1 MRLHRLTMSAV
12 GPYPGTEVIDF
23 DRFAASGR
31 FLLTGP
37 TGAGKTTI
45 IDAIVFALYGDV
57 SGDKDSSKD
66 RIRSRLAG
74 PGTETVVELVFSTS
88 AGTYRVRRTPAYE
101 RLKLRGSGTTTQK
114 ASLKV
119 WRLADPAGQVSEDA
133 ALRPD
138 EAGPELVRAIGL
150 SREQFTQTIVL
161 PQGKFATF
169 LRASS
174 DERHRLLRDVF
185 GTRVYDELQEEL
197 RRRSLAARGQAEQSR
212 QRLRAAAE
220 AFAEVVSHEPA
231 DSQEPAGQTRP
242 AHTTSQ
248 QAEASKAAP
257 QSAPDEPDEPQPT
270 VHELL
275 SRAVE
280 AATPELEVI
289 AEVTSSA
296 TRQAAARL
304 REAQEEV
311 SSAQHRRERARDE
324 LDKAQALAELLA
336 QRRALLEAQE
346 ELEAGAQDAR
356 LTAHT
361 LDLAQ
366 RAASVA
372 GMAQRA
378 HKDAEA
384 AAQALEQ
391 EVGEVPADEVTS
403 ALLTQALIEGEQA
416 LDEVR
421 GWEQVEHAPQP
432 STTPD
437 LAASSRLVAHLESQ
451 AREQR
456 DRAAALVEA
465 EATESR
471 VSQRRERLERLR
483 QEQERQSQQIEE
495 ARGALTALPR
505 RAEQLR
511 ELLATAHQAQERV
524 PDLRSAHEAA
534 ERRAQAAEQVS
545 SVSTALAQA
554 RESAER
560 ARREAD
566 AVEKQ
571 AHALRSAWI
580 NATSATLV
588 GELSPGQPCPVCGS
602 PEHPRPAPAVCDPVS
617 RADLDAADQS
627 SARARQSLEA
637 ARGQVTTLQ
646 ARLTQAEAAAEG
658 RSPEQASAE
667 LTATSQALAS
677 AQEQAEPRT
686 RLQEELDSLTA
697 RESELQQRL
706 SEHKEAA
713 AATAATFASEQEGL
727 ERDLEQVTTARGAY
741 ASVASR
747 RAELGRAAELAED
760 LTARWRTVRTLVQAA
775 RASQQDLASEMA
787 KAGFASR
794 TDLEAARRG
803 EAEVDRLA
811 GLVRERDAEVAR
823 VRAGLAQPQVSAL
836 TGQEEPGLS
845 QARQVLAESEQAWQ
859 SAVSQQAGIQA
870 RDESVRTRAHR
881 LHEAATELA
890 TVVGD
895 NAALLRVAALA
906 AGENHEATPLATW
919 VLTERFK
926 EVLAFANHR
935 LETMSGG
942 RYELI
947 QVDEEKNSARRRGLG
962 MGVLDRL
969 GGERTRD
976 PRTLSGGETFYVSL
990 ALALALADVVA
1001 TESGGTLME
1010 TLFVD
1015 EGFGSLDPQTLQDV
1029 LHELGRLQQGGRT
1042 VGIVSH
1048 VEELRRQI
1056 PDQVKVTATPEGSRL
1071 TVVAS

>member
-1 MRLHRLTMSAV
+1 MRLHRLTMTAV

-57 SGDKDSSKD
+57 AGDKDSSKD

-119 WRLADPAGQVSEDA
+119 WRLTDPAGRPSQDA

-138 EAGPELVRAIGL
+138 EAGPELLRAIGL

-197 RRRSLAARGQAEQSR
+197 CRRSLAARGQAEQSR

-220 AFAEVVSHEPA
+220 AFAEVISPEEA
-231 DSQEPAGQTRP
+231 DQHSPERTASQHAG
-242 AHTTSQ
+242 AS
-248 QAEASKAAP
+248 EASPSPNAPEEEARHPTAA
-257 QSAPDEPDEPQPT
+257 QR
-270 VHELL
+270 LR
-275 SRAVE
+275 RAVE
-280 AATPELEVI
+280 AATPGQEVI
-289 AEVTSSA
+289 TEITSSV
-296 TRQAAARL
+296 TGQVAARL

-311 SSAQHRRERARDE
+311 ASAQRRRETARGA
-324 LDKAQALAELLA
+324 LDKAQALTELLA
-336 QRRALLEAQE
+336 QRRALLQAHD
-346 ELEAGAQDAR
+346 ELEAGAQDAA
-356 LTAHT
+356 LTART
-361 LDLAQ
+361 LELAQ

-372 GMAQRA
+372 VMVERA
-378 HKDAEA
+378 RKDAEA
-384 AAQALEQ
+384 AGQALTQEPGQQLQDEATTVLLAQALREC
-391 EVGEVPADEVTS
+391 
-403 ALLTQALIEGEQA
+403 EQA
-416 LDEVR
+416 LGAVR
-421 GWEQVEHAPQP
+421 DWDQVAHAPQP
-432 STTPD
+432 GTALQLP
-437 LAASSRLVAHLESQ
+437 ASDRLLAHLEAQ

-456 DRAAALVEA
+456 DQAAALAEA
-465 EATESR
+465 EATESQ
-471 VSQRRERLERLR
+471 VSGRREHLDALR
-483 QEQERQSQQIEE
+483 QEQERQSEQTEQTRQ
-495 ARGALTALPR
+495 ALVSLPQRG
-505 RAEQLR
+505 EQLR
-511 ELLATAHQAQERV
+511 ALLATAHQAQERL
-524 PDLRSAHEAA
+524 PDLRSAYEAAGRRAEAA
-534 ERRAQAAEQVS
+534 EQAEP
-545 SVSTALAQA
+545 VSTALAQA
-554 RESAER
+554 RECAEQ
-560 ARREAD
+560 ARKEAD

-580 NATSATLV
+580 NATSASLV

-602 PEHPRPAPAVCDPVS
+602 SEHPHPASAVAEPVS

-627 SARARQSLEA
+627 SARARQNLEA
-637 ARGQVTTLQ
+637 ARAEVTALQ
-646 ARLTQAEAAAEG
+646 AQLTQLSAAAEG
-658 RSPEQASAE
+658 RSPEQAAAQ
-667 LTATSQALAS
+667 LTAARTALAG
-677 AQEQAEPRT
+677 AQEEAEPRT

-697 RESELQQRL
+697 RESELRQQL
-706 SEHKEAA
+706 SERKEAA
-713 AATAATFASEQEGL
+713 AATAATLTSEQQAL
-727 ERDLEQVTTARGAY
+727 DRDLEQIATARGT
-741 ASVASR
+741 STTVASR
-747 RAELGRAAELAED
+747 RAELGRLAQVAEA
-760 LTARWRTVRTLVQAA
+760 LTAHWRTIGALVQTA
-775 RASQQDLASEMA
+775 RSSQQDLAGEMT
-787 KAGFASR
+787 KAGFSSR
-794 TDLEAARRG
+794 TDLEAARRS
-803 EAEVDRLA
+803 EAEVKHLSS
-811 GLVRERDAEVAR
+811 LVRERDAEAAR
-823 VRAGLAQPQVSAL
+823 VRAGLARPEISTL
-836 TGQEEPGLS
+836 TGQEEPGLE
-845 QARQVLAESEQAWQ
+845 QARTVLAEAEQAWQ
-859 SAVSQQAGIQA
+859 SAVSQHASVQAQA
-870 RDESVRTRAHR
+870 ESVRTRARR
-881 LHEAATELA
+881 LRQAAADLT

-895 NAALLRVAALA
+895 NAALLHVAALA
-906 AGENHEATPLATW
+906 AGENPEATPLATW

-926 EVLAFANHR
+926 DVLTFANHR

-1001 TESGGTLME
+1001 TESGGILME

-1029 LHELGRLQQGGRT
+1029 LNELGRLQQGGRT

-1056 PDQVKVTATPEGSRL
+1056 PDQVRVTATPEGSRL

>member
-23 DRFAASGR
+23 DRFATSGR

-133 ALRPD
+133 TLRPD

-220 AFAEVVSHEPA
+220 AFAEVVSHEP
-231 DSQEPAGQTRP
+231 DGQTRP

-248 QAEASKAAP
+248 QAEASEAAP
-257 QSAPDEPDEPQPT
+257 QSAPDEPDEPDEPQPT

-324 LDKAQALAELLA
+324 LDEAQALAELLA

-346 ELEAGAQDAR
+346 ELEAGAQEAQ

-372 GMAQRA
+372 GMVQRA

-391 EVGEVPADEVTS
+391 EVGELPADEVTS
-403 ALLTQALIEGEQA
+403 ALLAQALSEGEQT
-416 LDEVR
+416 LDEVH
-421 GWEQVEHAPQP
+421 GWDQVEHAPQP
-432 STTPD
+432 GDTPD
-437 LAASSRLVAHLESQ
+437 LAASSRLVAHLETQ

-495 ARGALTALPR
+495 TRGALTSLPR

-545 SVSTALAQA
+545 SVSSALAQA
-554 RESAER
+554 RESAEQ

-566 AVEKQ
+566 ALEKQ

-602 PEHPRPAPAVCDPVS
+602 PEHPRPAPADCDPVS

-637 ARGQVTTLQ
+637 ARAQVTTLQ
-646 ARLTQAEAAAEG
+646 ARLAQAEAAAEG

-697 RESELQQRL
+697 RKSELQQRL

-747 RAELGRAAELAED
+747 RAELGRAAELAEA

-811 GLVRERDAEVAR
+811 ALVRERDAEVAR

-870 RDESVRTRAHR
+870 RDESVRTRARR

>member
-1 MRLHRLTMSAV
+1 MRLHRLTMTAV

-57 SGDKDSSKD
+57 AGDKDSSKD

-119 WRLADPAGQVSEDA
+119 WRLTDPAGRPSQDT

-138 EAGPELVRAIGL
+138 EAGAELLRAIGL

-174 DERHRLLRDVF
+174 DERHKLLRDVF

-197 RRRSLAARGQAEQSR
+197 RRRSLAARGQVEQSH
-212 QRLRAAAE
+212 QRLLAAAE
-220 AFAEVVSHEPA
+220 AFAEVISPEEA
-231 DSQEPAGQTRP
+231 DQHSPERTA
-242 AHTTSQ
+242 SQ
-248 QAEASKAAP
+248 QAGASEASP
-257 QSAPDEPDEPQPT
+257 SPSAPEEAEALHPT
-270 VHELL
+270 AAERL
-275 SRAVE
+275 RCAVE
-280 AATPELEVI
+280 AATPGQEVI
-289 AEVTSSA
+289 IEITSSV
-296 TRQAAARL
+296 TGQTAARL
-304 REAQEEV
+304 REAQDEV
-311 SSAQHRRERARDE
+311 ACAQRRRETARGA
-324 LDKAQALAELLA
+324 LDKAQALTELLV
-336 QRRALLEAQE
+336 QRRALLQAHD
-346 ELEAGAQDAR
+346 ELEAGAQDAA
-356 LTAHT
+356 LTART
-361 LDLAQ
+361 LELAQ

-372 GMAQRA
+372 VMVERA
-378 HKDAEA
+378 RKDAEA
-384 AAQALEQ
+384 ASQVLTQEPGQQPQDEATTVLLAQALSEC
-391 EVGEVPADEVTS
+391 
-403 ALLTQALIEGEQA
+403 EQA
-416 LDEVR
+416 LGTVR
-421 GWEQVEHAPQP
+421 DWDQVAHAPQP
-432 STTPD
+432 GTALQLP
-437 LAASSRLVAHLESQ
+437 ASDRLLAHLKAQ

-456 DRAAALVEA
+456 DQAAALAEA
-465 EATESR
+465 EATESQ
-471 VSQRRERLERLR
+471 VSGRREHLDALR
-483 QEQERQSQQIEE
+483 QEQERQSEQTEQTRQ
-495 ARGALTALPR
+495 ALASLPQRG
-505 RAEQLR
+505 EQLR
-511 ELLATAHQAQERV
+511 ALLATAHQAQERL
-524 PDLRSAHEAA
+524 PDLRSAYEAAGRRAEAA
-534 ERRAQAAEQVS
+534 EQAQP
-545 SVSTALAQA
+545 VSTALAQA
-554 RESAER
+554 RECAEQ
-560 ARREAD
+560 ARKEAD

-580 NATSATLV
+580 NATSASLV

-602 PEHPRPAPAVCDPVS
+602 SEHPHPASAVAEPVS

-627 SARARQSLEA
+627 SARARQNLEA
-637 ARGQVTTLQ
+637 ARAEVTALQ
-646 ARLTQAEAAAEG
+646 ARLTQLSAAAEG
-658 RSPEQASAE
+658 RSPEQAAAQ
-667 LTATSQALAS
+667 LTAARTALTG
-677 AQEQAEPRT
+677 AQEEAEPRT

-697 RESELQQRL
+697 RESELRQQL

-713 AATAATFASEQEGL
+713 AATAATLASEQQAL
-727 ERDLEQVTTARGAY
+727 DRDLEQIATARGTY
-741 ASVASR
+741 TTVASR
-747 RAELGRAAELAED
+747 RAELGRLAQVAEA
-760 LTARWRTVRTLVQAA
+760 LTAHWRTIGALVQTS
-775 RASQQDLASEMA
+775 RSSQQDLAGEMT
-787 KAGFASR
+787 KAGFSSR
-794 TDLEAARRG
+794 TGLEAARRS
-803 EAEVDRLA
+803 EAEVKHLSS
-811 GLVRERDAEVAR
+811 LVRERDAEAAR
-823 VRAGLAQPQVSAL
+823 VRAGLARPEISML
-836 TGQEEPGLS
+836 TGQEEPGLE
-845 QARQVLAESEQAWQ
+845 QARTVLAEAEQAWQ
-859 SAVSQQAGIQA
+859 SAVSQHASVQAQT
-870 RDESVRTRAHR
+870 ESVRTRARR
-881 LHEAATELA
+881 LRQAAADVT

-895 NAALLRVAALA
+895 NAALLHVAALA
-906 AGENHEATPLATW
+906 AGENPEATPLATW

-926 EVLAFANHR
+926 DVLTFANHR

-1001 TESGGTLME
+1001 TESGGILME

-1029 LHELGRLQQGGRT
+1029 LNELGQLQQGGRT

-1056 PDQVKVTATPEGSRL
+1056 PDQVRVTATPEGSRL